1 MLMSVVV
8 ISLLFYTSVES
19 RILPP
24 AVISQSGRRN
34 IVAIIK
40 PFRALRPM
48 PAKAAAVAAAP
59 YDVVSVEEARAL
71 AGDNPLS
78 FLRVSR
84 PEIEMPEDVNI
95 YADEVYAK
103 AAANFDRLK
112 ARAPLIT
119 EDEPG
124 FYIYR
129 LEMAGQVQTGLV
141 ACCSIDEYDND
152 TIRKHERTRKDKED
166 DRTRHILT
174 ISAQTGPILMTHRP
188 SAAVKELSLKIA
200 ATEPLFD
207 FIAQDEI
214 THTIWRVPVK
224 MNWPLI
230 EAFGQIP
237 LLYIADGHHRA
248 KSASRARETLRSQN
262 PAHTGDEEY
271 NFFQC
276 VIFPSDELHILA
288 YNRVV
293 KDLNHYSP
301 EDFLKEVEAEF
312 EITPDA
318 DPRPTKHSHFSMYL
332 MGRWYGLKLKG
343 EVTRRIKM
351 ADRLDVSVLQNELLA
366 PILGVQDVRTDKR
379 IDFIGGVRG
388 TQELERLVD
397 SGRFAVAFSL
407 YPTTLDELMEIS
419 DAGEIMPPK
428 STWFEPKLRDGLL
441 SHLI

>member
-1 MLMSVVV
+1 M
-8 ISLLFYTSVES
+8 
-19 RILPP
+19 
-24 AVISQSGRRN
+24 
-34 IVAIIK
+34 AIIK

-48 PAKAAAVAAAP
+48 PAKAAAVAAVP
-59 YDVVSVEEARAL
+59 YDVVSAEEARAL

-84 PEIEMPEDVNI
+84 PEIEMPEGVNV

-103 AAANFDRLK
+103 AAANFDRLI
-112 ARAPLIT
+112 AQAPLVI
-119 EDEPG
+119 EDEPS
-124 FYIYR
+124 FYLYR
-129 LEMAGQVQTGLV
+129 LVMAGREQTGLV
-141 ACCSIDEYDND
+141 ACCSVDEYDND

-166 DRTRHILT
+166 DRTRHMLT
-174 ISAQTGPILMTHRP
+174 ISAQTGPILLTHRP
-188 SAAVKELSLKIA
+188 SAAVKELAQKIT

-214 THTIWRVPVK
+214 AHTIWRAPAE

-230 EAFGQIP
+230 EAFGHIP

-262 PAHTGDEEY
+262 PAHTGEEEY

-276 VIFPSDELHILA
+276 VIFPSDQLHILP

-301 EDFLKEVEAEF
+301 EDFLKEVETEF
-312 EITPDA
+312 EVIPDA
-318 DPRPTKHSHFSMYL
+318 DPRPTKRNNFSMYL
-332 MGRWYGLKLKG
+332 KGRWYGLRPSKD
-343 EVTRRIKM
+343 VTQRIK
-351 ADRLDVSVLQNELLA
+351 APERLDVSVLQNEVLT
-366 PILGVQDVRTDKR
+366 PILGIQDVRTDKR
-379 IDFIGGVRG
+379 IEFVSGVRG
-388 TQELERLVD
+388 TQELERLVN

-407 YPTTLDELMEIS
+407 YPTTLDDLMDVS

-441 SHLI
+441 SHLIA